1 MAADT
6 VVPREITK
14 KRSEYYMRIRYMIPI
29 KSELIIPDHWDIP
42 VQGGTCRV
50 VEENGRAKALE
61 IVFTDQPLTF
71 APHIEELTEG
81 PAKISITSRDQRITF
96 VKRQLDEAMAF
107 LHCFHDINLKTDE
120 IEVKY
125 EGETPEE
132 EKQIAVKAMSI
143 GKHKPPLQLTFDML
157 TRAIMAAEKSDGPK
171 FEATLASTARKALSE
186 QQFINSFR
194 YSFLLIESLYGEGQ
208 FKSAGLKST
217 LKGNAGFVEIVKAAL
232 NDPIKPRPEHT
243 SDTSALLSGTPIA
256 DDVVDHLV
264 DKRGFYFHGNVK
276 RRDAWK
282 PEEQGAAEALALLAI
297 SIAQLIAQQAAAPMF
312 EESYAK
318 RHSEDAIKA
327 GAKIVFQIKFKF
339 REPEEK
345 FQREEQMNF
354 QLPGTKVTPRM
365 ALTVAQAFFQ
375 NFEHSLPIAALESA
389 ECTVQG
395 SGEKVFDIQFHT
407 KG

>member
-1 MAADT
+1 
-6 VVPREITK
+6 
-14 KRSEYYMRIRYMIPI
+14 MRIRYTIPI
-29 KSELIIPDHWDIP
+29 KRELIIPDHWDIP
-42 VQGGTCRV
+42 IQGGTCRV

-61 IVFTDQPLTF
+61 IVFTNQPLTF
-71 APHIEELTEG
+71 APHIEQLTEG
-81 PAKISITSRDQRITF
+81 PAKISITGRDQRIAF

-107 LHCFHDINLKTDE
+107 LHCFHDIDLGTDE
-120 IEVKY
+120 IEAKY

-132 EKQIAVKAMSI
+132 EEQIVVKAMGM
-143 GKHKPPLQLTFDML
+143 GKHKPPPLPLTFDML
-157 TRAIMAAEKSDGPK
+157 TRAIMAAEKADGPK

-217 LKGNAGFVEIVKAAL
+217 LKSNAEFVEIVDAVLK
-232 NDPIKPRPEHT
+232 DPIKSKPEHA
-243 SDTSALLSGTPIA
+243 SDTSTLLSGTPTA
-256 DDVVDHLV
+256 DDVIDHIV

-276 RRDAWK
+276 RRNAWK

-297 SIAQLIAQQAAAPMF
+297 SIAQHIAQQAAASMF
-312 EESYAK
+312 EENYAK
-318 RHSEDAIKA
+318 RHFADAIKA
-327 GAKIVFQIKFKF
+327 GAEIVFQIKFKF

-345 FQREEQMNF
+345 FSREQQMNF
-354 QLPGTKVTPRM
+354 RMPGTKSTPRM
-365 ALTVAQAFFQ
+365 ALKVAQNFFQ
-375 NFEHSLPIAALESA
+375 NFEYSLPVAALESA

-407 KG
+407 TE

>member
-1 MAADT
+1 
-6 VVPREITK
+6 
-14 KRSEYYMRIRYMIPI
+14 MRIRYTIPI

-42 VQGGTCRV
+42 IQGGTCRV
-50 VEENGRAKALE
+50 IEENGRAKALE
-61 IVFTDQPLTF
+61 IAFTDQPLTF
-71 APHIEELTEG
+71 APHIEKLTEG
-81 PAKISITSRDQRITF
+81 AAKISITGRDQQIAF
-96 VKRQLDEAMAF
+96 VKRQLDDAMAF
-107 LHCFHDINLKTDE
+107 LHCFHDIDLETNE
-120 IEVKY
+120 IEAKY

-132 EKQIAVKAMSI
+132 EQLISVKAMSMA
-143 GKHKPPLQLTFDML
+143 KHKPPLPLTFDML
-157 TRAIMAAEKSDGPK
+157 TRAIMAAENSAGPK

-217 LKGNAGFVEIVKAAL
+217 LKGNTGFVEIVKAAL
-232 NDPIKPRPEHT
+232 KDRIKPRPEHT
-243 SDTSALLSGTPIA
+243 SDTSTLLAGTPIA
-256 DDVVDHLV
+256 DDVIDHLV

-297 SIAQLIAQQAAAPMF
+297 SIAQDIAQQAAAPMF

-318 RHSEDAIKA
+318 RHFADAKKA
-327 GAKIVFQIKFKF
+327 GAEIVFQIKFKF

-345 FQREEQMNF
+345 FQREHQMNF
-354 QLPGTKVTPRM
+354 QMPGTKVTPRM

-375 NFEHSLPIAALESA
+375 NFEHNLPVAALESA

-395 SGEKVFDIQFHT
+395 SGEKVFDIQFHS